1 MTVPA
6 NRRPAALITGASVG
20 IGAALAQ
27 VFAANGHELLL
38 VARREQLLAKL
49 ADAIAAAGRPQ
60 PHFVAL
66 DLTAPGATGRIAS
79 ELAARGL
86 EPEYIVNNA
95 GFGLLGEAIRLDRG
109 EQLSMIDLN
118 VRVVAE
124 LSLAFLD
131 SLARRRGGILN
142 VGSVASFLPGPGMGS
157 YYASKAF
164 VLSFTEALHQEL
176 VAQGIRVT
184 VLCPG
189 PVPTEFQARAGIKNV
204 LHSDVLACSAE
215 YVAAAGYAGLMKGQ
229 RLVVPG
235 LGNKLVTLLPR
246 ILPRGF
252 FLRQA
257 AKALLRQAQPVKKS

>member
-1 MTVPA
+1 VTGPA
-6 NRRPAALITGASVG
+6 SPQPVALITGASGG
-20 IGAALAQ
+20 IGAALAH

-38 VARREQLLAKL
+38 VARREKLLAEQ
-49 ADAIAAAGRPQ
+49 ADAIASAGRPR
-60 PHFVAL
+60 PRVLAL
-66 DLTAPGATGRIAS
+66 DLTAPGAAARIAS
-79 ELAARGL
+79 ELAAHGL
-86 EPEYIVNNA
+86 APEYVVNNA
-95 GFGLLGEAIRLDRG
+95 GFGLLGDAMRLDLND
-109 EQLSMIDLN
+109 QLSMIDLN
-118 VRVVAE
+118 VRVLAE

-142 VGSVASFLPGPGMGS
+142 VGSVAGFLPGPGMCS

-176 VAQGIRVT
+176 LPHGIRVT

-189 PVPTEFQARAGIKNV
+189 PVPTEFQARAGIKKIP
-204 LHSDVLACSAE
+204 HAGVLACSPE
-215 YVAAAGYAGLMKGQ
+215 MVAAAGYAGLMRGQ

-252 FLRQA
+252 FLRSVANAQ
-257 AKALLRQAQPVKKS
+257 LRQAKPPEGS